1 MRLVLVSA
9 AVLTLMSVMQR
20 MGGGML
26 WDVLTPVLT
35 AVGLAAPRRRA
46 MWWALAMAVLFSAAM
61 RVHPL
66 VVLGVW
72 AVVLGVLGAV
82 ARGMEWERLPV
93 SFAIAAVTSLSWQLG
108 VLLLNWFGG
117 IQPTFDSYCLLSLA
131 ARPLTAGI
139 LFVLCAGTLV
149 RAADPER
156 PAPAARVPRRR

>member
-1 MRLVLVSA
+1 MRLVLASA
-9 AVLTLMSVMQR
+9 AVLMLMSVMQR

-26 WDVLTPVLT
+26 WDVLTPLLT

-46 MWWALAMAVLFSAAM
+46 MLWALAMAVLLSAAM

-72 AVVLGVLGAV
+72 AVVIGVLGAV

-93 SFAIAAVTSLSWQLG
+93 SFAITAVTSLSWQLG

-117 IQPTFDSYCLLSLA
+117 TQPTFDSYCVLSLA

-139 LFVLCAGTLV
+139 VFAMCAGTLV
-149 RAADPER
+149 RAADPDR
-156 PAPAARVPRRR
+156 ATPALRAPRRR